1 MKVIILHHPAGD
13 SLAIVNDTALLLNID
28 FTEIDSED
36 SKDLIKGNASLQQ
49 DLRAIFAD
57 VMAAHGFVMK
67 GG

>member
-28 FTEIDSED
+28 FTEVDSED
-36 SKDLIKGNASLQQ
+36 SKDIIKGNPALQQ

-57 VMAAHGFVMK
+57 VMAAHGFVIRK
-67 GG
+67 D